1 MKKPLIIVES
11 PTKIKTLKKFLGNK
25 YAIESSVGHIRDLP
39 SKSFAIDF
47 ENNFE
52 PSYEILPEKK
62 AVVDKIKKAA
72 KNADVVYLAP
82 DPDREGEAIAWHIS
96 YVLPKGTIF
105 KRITFAS
112 ITKNAVLQA
121 LDQPREID
129 LSLVN
134 AQQARRLL
142 DRIVGYKISPI
153 LSRRIHRKVGGAL
166 SGGRVQSVAL
176 KLVVDREKEIDSFI
190 PVEYWTLKAELNNKK
205 DSFEAYLH
213 SIDKKRITKEAEEG
227 KKTLQINNKEKA
239 DQIVAELKKAAYQI
253 TSVTAKERKRNPVP
267 PFITSTL
274 QQEASRHYGFNSV
287 KTMSVA
293 QSLYEGVEIG
303 EGGSMGLITYMRTD
317 SVRIAP
323 EGISEVRGYIEKKY
337 GKQSLHETVRAYST
351 KKSAQD
357 AHEAIRPT
365 TLEHPPEQ
373 IKNFLNREQ
382 FLLYDLIWKRFVASQ
397 MASAVYDTLSCDI
410 HGSLE
415 TSPDKFLLRATGSIL
430 KFKGFLS
437 VYEEKVDE
445 DSLKE
450 QDRLL
455 PSLKEGQDLD
465 LEKILS
471 DQSFT
476 KPPPRYTEALLI
488 KALEKSGIGRP
499 STYASI
505 MNKIQSREYTVR
517 ERNRLVPTELGKV
530 IAQMLETNF
539 KMIMNVDFTAGLEN
553 ELELVATEG
562 KDWKKLLGD
571 FWKEFHPAV
580 EQAEK
585 EATVPKILTEEDC
598 PKCGDKLLKIWA
610 KSKYFYGCSNY
621 PTCDFSAPVEL
632 LTLNRDDFAPDF
644 DWDQK
649 CPKCEKDMVVRQGR
663 FGTFLGCSEYPNCRG
678 IVNIPKKGEDLPKE
692 ADMPP
697 CPAEGCEGHTVAR
710 RSRYGKIFFSCSE
723 FPDCDVIVNDLE
735 DLKVKYIKYPKQA
748 YVKKT
753 KSAKKATKG
762 KKKVGKKAGKK
773 ATKSTATKR
782 EQPKFTLSDDLSSL
796 LGETELSRGEMT
808 KKIWIYI
815 KEHDLQDPKNK
826 RMIVPDAKLE
836 KVLGKDPID
845 MFQMTKVLSA
855 HLKK

>member
-11 PTKIKTLKKFLGNK
+11 PTKIKTLKKFLGDK

-62 AVVDKIKKAA
+62 AVVDKLKKAA

-96 YVLPKGTIF
+96 HVLPKGTKF

-239 DQIVAELKKAAYQI
+239 DQIVTELKQAAYKI

-323 EGISEVRGYIEKKY
+323 EGISEVREYIEKKY

-382 FLLYDLIWKRFVASQ
+382 FLLYELIWKRFVASQ

-410 HGSLE
+410 YGSLE

-539 KMIMNVDFTAGLEN
+539 KMIMNVDFTAGLED

-562 KDWKKLLGD
+562 KDWKKLLAD

-621 PTCDFSAPVEL
+621 PTCDFSAPIEL
-632 LTLNRDDFAPDF
+632 LTLDRDDFAPDF
-644 DWDQK
+644 DWEQK

-663 FGTFLGCSEYPNCRG
+663 FGTFMGCSDYPNCRG

-692 ADMPP
+692 SDLPT
-697 CPAEGCEGHTVAR
+697 CPAEGCDGKIVAR

-762 KKKVGKKAGKK
+762 KKKAAKKAVKK
-773 ATKSTATKR
+773 TTKSSATKR
-782 EQPKFTLSDDLSSL
+782 VQPKFSLSDDLSSL

>member
-11 PTKIKTLKKFLGNK
+11 PTKIKTLKKFLGDK
-25 YAIESSVGHIRDLP
+25 YTIESSVGHIRDLP

-52 PSYEILPEKK
+52 PSYEVLPEKK

-72 KNADVVYLAP
+72 KNSDIVYLAP
-82 DPDREGEAIAWHIS
+82 DPDREGEAIAWHIA
-96 YVLPKGTIF
+96 YILPKGTKF
-105 KRITFAS
+105 KRITFTS

-121 LDQPREID
+121 LEQPREID

-205 DSFEAYLH
+205 DTFEAYLH
-213 SIDKKRITKEAEEG
+213 SIDKTKITKEAEEG

-239 DQIVAELKKAAYQI
+239 DQIVTELKQAAYQI

-303 EGGSMGLITYMRTD
+303 AGDSMGLITYMRTD

-323 EGISEVRGYIEKKY
+323 EGISEVRKYIEKKY
-337 GKQSLHETVRAYST
+337 GKKALHETVRAYST
-351 KKSAQD
+351 KKAAQD

-365 TLEHPPEQ
+365 SLEHSPDQ
-373 IKNFLNREQ
+373 IRNFLNREQ

-397 MASAVYDTLSCDI
+397 MASAIYDTLSCDI
-410 HGSLE
+410 HGSLKNA
-415 TSPDKFLLRATGSIL
+415 PDKFLLRATGSIL

-445 DSLKE
+445 DSLTEK
-450 QDRLL
+450 DRLL
-455 PSLKEGQDLD
+455 PSLEEGQDLD
-465 LEKILS
+465 LEKVLS
-471 DQSFT
+471 EQSFT

-517 ERNRLVPTELGKV
+517 ERGRLVPTELGKV

-539 KMIMNVDFTAGLEN
+539 KMIMNVDFTAGLED
-553 ELELVATEG
+553 ELERVATEG
-562 KDWKKLLGD
+562 KDWRKLLGD
-571 FWKEFHPAV
+571 FWKDFNPAV

-585 EATVPKILTEEDC
+585 EATVPKILTEEEC

-663 FGTFLGCSEYPNCRG
+663 FGTFLGCSDYPNCRG

-692 ADMPP
+692 ADMPS
-697 CPAEGCEGHTVAR
+697 CPAEGCDGNIVAR

-735 DLKVKYIKYPKQA
+735 DLKLKYIKYPKQA

-753 KSAKKATKG
+753 KSAKKAPKG
-762 KKKVGKKAGKK
+762 KKKAGTK
-773 ATKSTATKR
+773 ATKSSATKR
-782 EQPKFTLSDDLSSL
+782 EQPKFALSDDLSSL

-808 KKIWIYI
+808 KKIWAYI

-826 RMIVPDAKLE
+826 RMIVPDAKLK
-836 KVLGKDPID
+836 KVLGDNPID